1 VFGVVIKFIYGGISM
16 KELLKKV
23 LVTVLVSIMFIVLSQ
38 NVDVKTAEATEIYI
52 TVEDYSK
59 AIAYEINITA
69 VNDSYAE
76 GLKEVGIIREGEF
89 SSYDDKITRGDAMVI
104 LSRADEYLNGT
115 EITSELVQIAIDK
128 RISDIGKV
136 TEIKRVDVVKAYL
149 KGFMKGYSN
158 GDYCTDRELK
168 VTKKITKE
176 GALSCISMLKD
187 NSKRAKISP
196 DGQLIRTKNLPK
208 TAKNYPYILES
219 FPNEYYDWK
228 LRYEGAVITGEN
240 GKEIEQ
246 IYLVDYASPADIDK
260 LKSEGYP
267 DFKEAKKEYL
277 YEWVEK
283 AKNHIEQIFSA
294 DYKDLDE
301 VWIEEVMK
309 NHFSYN
315 TAYDVLP
322 KKQLKKYVE
331 RAINNK
337 TILECGKVAVDG
349 STLYCY
355 RGNFYMRV
363 YVKYRVVSS
372 NIRMSATDELNVKEN
387 PYGTLVYS
395 FLPVNLEGF
404 TMNKWKEGY
413 YDIEL
418 DEATG
423 TIKDMGFSGTYLLP
437 GVRR

>member
-1 VFGVVIKFIYGGISM
+1 M
-16 KELLKKV
+16 KELSKNV
-23 LVTVLVSIMFIVLSQ
+23 FATVLVSIMFIALLQ
-38 NVDVKTAEATEIYI
+38 NVNVKTAEAAEIYI
-52 TVEDYSK
+52 SVENYSK
-59 AIAYEINITA
+59 AIANEINITA
-69 VNDSYAE
+69 VNDSYTE
-76 GLKEVGIIREGEF
+76 GLKAVGIIREGEF
-89 SSYDDKITRGDAMVI
+89 SSYDDNITRGDAMVI

-115 EITSELVQIAIDK
+115 EVTSELVQTAIDK

-136 TEIKRVDVVKAYL
+136 TEIKRVDVAKAYL

-158 GDYCTDRELK
+158 GAYCTDRELK

-176 GALSCISMLKD
+176 GALSCIAMLK
-187 NSKRAKISP
+187 NKSKRAKISP

-246 IYLVDYASPADIDK
+246 IYLVDYASPADIDQ
-260 LKSEGYP
+260 LKNIRYP
-267 DFKEAKKEYL
+267 DFKEVKKEYL
-277 YEWVEK
+277 DEWVVK
-283 AKNHIEQIFSA
+283 AKKHIEQIFSA
-294 DYKDLDE
+294 NYQTLDDT
-301 VWIEEVMK
+301 WIEEVMK

-322 KKQLKKYVE
+322 RKQLKKYVE
-331 RAINNK
+331 RAISNK

-349 STLYCY
+349 STLYY
-355 RGNFYMRV
+355 YGGSFYMRF
-363 YVKYRVVSS
+363 YVKYRVISS
-372 NIRMSATDELNVKEN
+372 NILMSANDKVNVKEN
-387 PYGTLVYS
+387 PYGALLYS

-404 TMNKWKEGY
+404 TLNQWKEGCF
-413 YDIEL
+413 DIEL

-423 TIKDMGFSGTYLLP
+423 TAKDMGFSGTYLLP